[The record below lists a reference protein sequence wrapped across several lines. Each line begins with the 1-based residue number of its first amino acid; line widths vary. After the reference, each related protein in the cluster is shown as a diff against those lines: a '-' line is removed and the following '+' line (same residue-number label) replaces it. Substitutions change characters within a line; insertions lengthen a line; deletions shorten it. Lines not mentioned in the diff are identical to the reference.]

1 MHRELKMHLT
11 KKFVNLAVRILSC
24 FIPKAEATFPQTRM
38 TQKVFERFF
47 TAYRTE
53 VHAGRFDG
61 VPWQTIKGLRDKNFM
76 RLLQLSEKLLVY
88 LGENDRYYRQWLG
101 YAFLL
106 ATEETGKQLVT
117 LTYGDCLELCRIQW
131 DFNLEGAFPPEYFEA
146 HKGEFL
152 NMVLA
157 NFLSNLA

>member
-1 MHRELKMHLT
+1 MHLT
-11 KKFVNLAVRILSC
+11 KKFVNLAVRLLNRL
-24 FIPKAEATFPQTRM
+24 IPEAEPTFPQTHM
-38 TQKVFERFF
+38 AENVFERFLK
-47 TAYRTE
+47 AYKLE
-53 VHAGRFDG
+53 VYAGRFDD
-61 VPWQTIKGLRDKNFM
+61 VPWQTIRGLRDKNFL
-76 RLLQLSEKLLVY
+76 RLLQLSRKILLY

-106 ATEETGKQLVT
+106 AAEETQKQLVT
-117 LTYGDCLELCRIQW
+117 LTYGDCLEFCRVQW